1 MRMKKTC
8 NMCCVVHAFIL
19 LTRCHLRCEHVHVRL
34 SFLREFGLMTNQIND
49 QDEELLVDKGANNL
63 KRFSQL
69 QSEMGQEL
77 NRGGKFERLA

>member
-1 MRMKKTC
+1 
-8 NMCCVVHAFIL
+8 
-19 LTRCHLRCEHVHVRL
+19 
-34 SFLREFGLMTNQIND
+34 MTNQIID
-49 QDEELLVDKGANNL
+49 QDDDLLVDKGANNL